1 MNGEESLMNHMGSHR
16 GHCQHRWLPG
26 RHHDLAEGPIH
37 RSPRMEGGIFI
48 KLLAQSTA
56 LPASRDPQS
65 DTSQKGEMQN
75 WSSLHTMSHY
85 SCARPPTRTFWSF
98 PLSPSP
104 QLQPQR
110 SQNQYH
116 EAAGGGRKLHSQIF
130 SLRQAQNRRGK
141 EVWI

>member
-85 SCARPPTRTFWSF
+85 SCARQRGPSGPFPYLL
-98 PLSPSP
+98 PLSSSP
-104 QLQPQR
+104 REARISITRQQEEEGNSILR
-110 SQNQYH
+110 SS
-116 EAAGGGRKLHSQIF
+116 A
-130 SLRQAQNRRGK
+130 
-141 EVWI
+141 